1 MKKTNKFIVYAH
13 RGASEYAPENT
24 MSSFYLGLI
33 MGANGIE
40 TDIRRTKDGTLVLF
54 HDKTFERVMGI
65 EGNIEDFTYDELR
78 NLPVIHTPSGRVDFV
93 VRLEDFLRYLGS
105 QDVTLALELKAPEVE
120 EDTYAL
126 VKKYNLENKVVV
138 TSFTLDY
145 LIKLKKAY
153 PEAKLGY
160 LTEDFDD
167 ELLEKMREIGIG
179 QLCPRGTNLTPEKVS
194 HWHEEGFNVRA
205 WGIKNVEI
213 MKHAYD
219 CGVDGMTVNFP
230 DRLIEYIIHK
240 G

>member
-1 MKKTNKFIVYAH
+1 MKNENKFIVYAH

-24 MSSFYLGLI
+24 MSSFYLGLH

-40 TDIRRTKDGTLVLF
+40 TDIRRTKDGVLILF
-54 HDKTFERVMGI
+54 HDKNLERVMRR
-65 EGNIEDFTYDELR
+65 EGKPEDFTYEELSR
-78 NLPVIHTPSGRVDFV
+78 FPILHPTNGRHDFV
-93 VRLEDFLRYLGS
+93 VRLEDFLRYLGAH
-105 QDVTLALELKAPEVE
+105 DVTLALELKGADIE

-126 VKKYNLENKVVV
+126 VKRFDLEDKVIV
-138 TSFTLDY
+138 TSFQLDY
-145 LIKLKKAY
+145 LIKLKELY
-153 PEAKLGY
+153 PDAKVGY

-167 ELLEKMREIGIG
+167 ELLAKMREIGIG
-179 QLCPRGTNLTPEKVS
+179 QLCPRGTNLTPEKVAL
-194 HWHEEGFNVRA
+194 WHEMGFNVRA
-205 WGIKNVEI
+205 WGIKDTEI